1 MWHPSNSSVS
11 ASAMNLTKPLV
22 SPDVRARALA
32 VKGNFP
38 TLYFRP
44 LSFTSCSANP
54 TVAISGHVYTT
65 DGIDL

>member
-1 MWHPSNSSVS
+1 
-11 ASAMNLTKPLV
+11 MNLTKPVV
-22 SPDVRARALA
+22 SPAVRARAFA
-32 VKGNFP
+32 ENGNLP
-38 TLYFRP
+38 ILYFRP